1 MTSQVHL
8 PNILSLL
15 DKIPGVGD
23 SEFSIEE
30 REYIL
35 DLAHNKTR
43 QAGQEY
49 AQQMQ
54 YNVLENA
61 RVPASVGRYR
71 AYEYE
76 MPQDQQPYEIDDNT
90 IQHKFN
96 RLFEQDKNS
105 DLEDGH
111 SMVVA
116 CSAQLNIDHRMELQ
130 DKPACDD
137 ERIVLFVC
145 GGGFV
150 KSDVPVA
157 KWYYLRMSQ
166 ELGQRLFVPKY
177 SVAPKH
183 VFPRPVHD
191 VYTAYNH
198 LLARGFRQSNI
209 TLCANSAGGSI
220 AVAMMLLLNACKRHM
235 PSGCILIAPLL
246 DLTMLQDSWKRN
258 EDNCVLSHVPL
269 SNPKCLSRVYHGPA
283 ENTDTESLYKTFR
296 HPLLSPLFSTELS
309 CLPPLQIQVGEH
321 DVLLDDS
328 RHFAQ
333 KLNQIHGSSPECA
346 SHHQHAEL
354 ITYPERNHFSI
365 MRGRSQLDKV
375 YGNMRRFV
383 DTISMEKKN
392 TRP

>member
-8 PNILSLL
+8 PNISSLL

-35 DLAHNKTR
+35 DLAHSRTK
-43 QAGQEY
+43 QGVQEY

-54 YNVLENA
+54 YNILENA
-61 RVPASVGRYR
+61 KVPASVGRYR

-76 MPQDQQPYEIDDNT
+76 MPQVQQPYEIDDKT
-90 IQHKFN
+90 VQHKLN
-96 RLFEQDKNS
+96 RLFEQDRHAN
-105 DLEDGH
+105 LEDGH

-116 CSAQLNIDHRMELQ
+116 CSALLNINPQLELQ
-130 DKPACDD
+130 DKPAYDG

-150 KSDVPVA
+150 KSDVPIA

-177 SVAPKH
+177 NVAPKH
-183 VFPRPVHD
+183 VFPRAVHD

-198 LLARGFRQSNI
+198 LLAQGFKQSNI

-220 AVAMMLLLNACKRHM
+220 AVATMLLLNACKRPM
-235 PSGCILIAPLL
+235 PSGCILVAPLL

-269 SNPKCLSRVYHGPA
+269 SNPECLSRVYHGPT
-283 ENTDTESLYKTFR
+283 ENTDTESLYETFR
-296 HPLLSPLFSTELS
+296 HPLLSPLFSTKLS
-309 CLPPLQIQVGEH
+309 CLPRLQIQVGEH

-328 RHFAQ
+328 RHFVQ
-333 KLNQIHGSSPECA
+333 KLNQIHGCSPECA
-346 SHHQHAEL
+346 SYHQHAEL

-383 DTISMEKKN
+383 DTVSMEKKN
-392 TRP
+392 MRP